1 MRLLAS
7 FAMRSTSQAVIV
19 TALLAMLS
27 LLVPPLSILSSAV
40 IALVTLRKGPRD
52 GALTLAFS
60 GVACGVLAYLALGES
75 VPVIGFTLMMWV
87 PVWLL
92 ALLLWAS
99 RSLSIALQG
108 GLLVGL
114 LIIAGQYFQAQD
126 PVTVWRDVLEPF
138 IQSLVEAELVDPA
151 QQQVLLQTMARW
163 MPGLVAAGFF
173 LQSMLSLFLARWW
186 QALLYNPGGFGAE
199 FHQLRMH
206 RLVAVVT
213 LAALF
218 LKLLGGGSEGNLLD
232 YVVILLV
239 TAWLLQGLALAHGV
253 AGLLKASNGWLIGLY
268 ALLLFAMPHA
278 MMVVSA
284 AGFADAWI
292 DFRARLRTRL
302 GLDQAR

>member
-1 MRLLAS
+1 MS
-7 FAMRSTSQAVIV
+7 

-52 GALTLAFS
+52 GALVLVLS
-60 GVACGVLAYLALGES
+60 GVACGALAYLALGEG
-75 VPVIGFTLMMWV
+75 VPVVGFTLLMWV

-108 GLLVGL
+108 GLLLGFV
-114 LIIAGQYFQAQD
+114 IVAGQYFQAQD
-126 PVTVWRDVLEPF
+126 PVTAWRDVLEPF

-151 QQQVLLQTMARW
+151 QQQALLQTMARW

-173 LQSMLSLFLARWW
+173 LQSMVSLFLARWW
-186 QALLYNPGGFGAE
+186 QALLYNPGGFRAE
-199 FHQLRMH
+199 FHQMRMH

-218 LKLLGGGSEGNLLD
+218 LKLLASSGGGNLLD
-232 YVVILLV
+232 YVIILLV
-239 TAWLLQGLALAHGV
+239 TAWLLQGLALVHGIV
-253 AGLLKASNGWLIGLY
+253 GLLKASNGWLIGLY
-268 ALLLFAMPHA
+268 ALLLFAMPQA
-278 MMVVSA
+278 LMAVSA

-302 GLDQAR
+302 GSAR